1 MGDQIREGRSGCLAQ
16 DAWRSLAAT
25 PGFSRAARRGTA
37 PTPVFRSGARSQG
50 CAAEARVG
58 PARGRRGGRGAPAA
72 PWRIVGC
79 GAPAACALFAS
90 PRVPGLGRC
99 GATSSS
105 ASRTSSA
112 STAAAGE
119 TSARLREDRSDHD
132 QRPTLPRISLNSA
145 RNRLPCSPAAGI
157 WRAGGREPRGRAQGF
172 VQRTPLLALPSAGTR
187 LFPVCSVSNSGSSG

>member
-105 ASRTSSA
+105 ASRVSPARARPHLRTWLRRSKGGRWRADRPGPLGSLAGPTSPYCA
-112 STAAAGE
+112 LHTAA
-119 TSARLREDRSDHD
+119 
-132 QRPTLPRISLNSA
+132 
-145 RNRLPCSPAAGI
+145 
-157 WRAGGREPRGRAQGF
+157 
-172 VQRTPLLALPSAGTR
+172 
-187 LFPVCSVSNSGSSG
+187 